1 MLSLPRP
8 LARTLNV
15 VIVTTLAFSCCLSVS
30 ITSQSQVAEVCA
42 CLAVETM
49 GLPLVGSESEPGEMR
64 LFQVSENGLVRL
76 SATRPL
82 AVNRQSPV

>member
-1 MLSLPRP
+1 MR
-8 LARTLNV
+8 AVR
-15 VIVTTLAFSCCLSVS
+15 A
-30 ITSQSQVAEVCA
+30 ADVCA

-76 SATRPL
+76 STTRPL
-82 AVNRQSPV
+82 AVDLQRPD